1 MPKRT
6 DISKILIIGSGP
18 IVIGQSAEFDY
29 SGTQACKALKSEGF
43 EVVLANSNPAT
54 IMTDPESADRTY
66 LEPLTRDYLEEIIR
80 TERELSPG
88 AGFAILP
95 TVGGQTA
102 LNLAVELSDGGVLD
116 KYNVQLIG
124 ANIAAIKK
132 AEDRLY
138 FKDAMQRIGLDV
150 PKSALVNNLKD
161 GIEFAGK
168 IGFPVIV
175 RPSFTLGG
183 SGGGIAYNREELL
196 EVLARGLDFSPV
208 HEALI
213 EESVLGWKEYELEV
227 MRDLRDNVIIIC
239 SIENFDPMGV
249 HTGDSITVAPAQT
262 LTDREYQAMRDAA
275 IAVIREIGVET
286 GGSNIQFAVHPSTG
300 RMVVIEMNPRVSRSS
315 ALASKA
321 TGFPIAKIAA
331 KLAIG
336 YSLDEIT
343 NDITRKTP
351 ACFEPTLDY
360 VVVKIPKWQFEKFP
374 GADENL
380 GPQMKSVGEVM
391 AIGRTFKEALL
402 KGVRALDTGK
412 RPGAEKIEPKILT
425 QRLVTPHPE
434 RLAYIRYALRQGH
447 TVKSLAK
454 MTSIDPWFLYQLKEI
469 NDVQLELEKHP
480 MNSIPAEVLRE
491 GKRLGFSDGRL
502 ASIWR
507 LEGKGGQ
514 EKIRHLRK
522 KHKLAPV
529 YKRVDTCAAE
539 FESYTPYLYSTYEE
553 EDEAAPTSKKKVIIL
568 GSGPNRIGQGIEFDY
583 CCCHAAFAL
592 RDDGYETLMVN
603 CNPETVSTDYDTSDR
618 LYFEPL
624 TLEDVFAVYE
634 HEASS
639 GAPVGVI
646 VQFGGQTPLNLA
658 LPLKAAGVNIIGTS
672 PESIDLAEDRKR
684 FNKLLEELAI
694 PQAPG
699 AMAASIEEA
708 VAGARR
714 VGYPV
719 LVRPSYVL
727 GGRAMVIAYDE
738 ETVIRYMKEA
748 VEYSQDRPVLID
760 HFLEDAIEVD
770 VDALSDGEDVVI
782 GGIMQHIEEAGIH
795 SGDSSCVLPAVDI
808 PAQLLDRMRDY
819 TFKLARALKVIGL
832 MNIQFAIPRGSA
844 GNENGTG
851 GDGRLARP
859 RGSETRPVTSHAG
872 KVYVLEV
879 NPRASR
885 TVPYVS
891 KATGVAM
898 AKIAARLM
906 TGRKLREFLPE
917 FIERG
922 ADLDTG
928 RCYYVK
934 SPVFPWNKFPGVDT
948 VLGPEM
954 KSTGE
959 VMGVADNFGEAFAKA
974 QTAAG
979 QQLPTQGTVFVS
991 VTDHDKSH
999 VAEVARKFVDMG
1011 FKLVATAGTADVIE
1025 AAGMA
1030 CDRVYKVK
1038 EGRPN
1043 VVDLIK
1049 GDRIQLVINTPQGP
1063 DPFFDE
1069 KAIRRA
1075 AVTARIPTITTL
1087 AAARAAAEGIAA
1099 LQRGEVR
1106 VQALQHLHAERLHS
1120 VQNSRS

>member
-6 DISKILIIGSGP
+6 DISKILILGSGP
-18 IVIGQSAEFDY
+18 IIIGQSAEFDY
-29 SGTQACKALKSEGF
+29 SGTQACKALKAEGY
-43 EVVLANSNPAT
+43 EVVLANSNPPT
-54 IMTDPESADRTY
+54 IMTDPEFADRTY
-66 LEPLTRDYLEEIIR
+66 IEPLTREYLEEIIR
-80 TERELSPG
+80 VERELSPG

-102 LNLAVELSDGGVLD
+102 LNLAIELSESGVLE
-116 KYNVQLIG
+116 KYNVKLIG
-124 ANIAAIKK
+124 ANIDAINK
-132 AEDRLY
+132 AEDRLV

-150 PKSALVNNLKD
+150 PKSALVTNLKD
-161 GIEFAGK
+161 GLEFAGK

-183 SGGGIAYNREELL
+183 SGGGMAYNREELL

-227 MRDLRDNVIIIC
+227 MRDLKDNVIIIC

-360 VVVKIPKWQFEKFP
+360 VVVKIPKWQFEKFH
-374 GADENL
+374 GADESL

-391 AIGRTFKEALL
+391 AIGRTFKEALM
-402 KGVRALDTGK
+402 KAVRALDTGK
-412 RPGAEKIEPKILT
+412 RIGGEKIEPKILT
-425 QRLVTPHPE
+425 QRLVTPNPE
-434 RLAYIRYALRQGH
+434 RLSYIRYAIRQGH
-447 TVKSLAK
+447 TVKQLAK
-454 MTSIDPWFLYQLKEI
+454 MTGIDPWFLYQLKEI
-469 NDVQLELEKHP
+469 NDMQLEVEKHP
-480 MNSIPAEVLRE
+480 LESVPTDVLRDA
-491 GKRLGFSDGRL
+491 KRMGFSDGRL
-502 ASIWR
+502 AGTWR
-507 LEGKGGQ
+507 LSGKGDQ

-522 KHKLAPV
+522 KHKVQPV

-553 EDEAAPTSKKKVIIL
+553 EDEATPTAKKKVMIL

-583 CCCHAAFAL
+583 CCCHASFAL
-592 RDDGYETLMVN
+592 REDGYETIMVN

-624 TLEDVFAVYE
+624 TFEDVWAIYE
-634 HEASS
+634 HEAAG
-639 GAPVGVI
+639 GAEVGVI

-658 LPLKAAGVNIIGTS
+658 LPLKQSGVKIIGTS

-684 FNKLLEELAI
+684 FGKLLDELGI

-699 AMAASIEEA
+699 VMAASLEEA
-708 VAGARR
+708 VAGAAKI
-714 VGYPV
+714 GYPV

-738 ETVIRYMKEA
+738 ETVVRYMKEA

-770 VDALSDGEDVVI
+770 VDALADGEDVVI

-808 PAQLLDRMRDY
+808 PEALLARMRDY
-819 TFKLARALKVIGL
+819 TFGLARALKVVGL
-832 MNIQFAIPRGSA
+832 MNIQFAIPRTTN
-844 GNENGTG
+844 GN
-851 GDGRLARP
+851 GD
-859 RGSETRPVTSHAG
+859 

-885 TVPYVS
+885 TVPFVS
-891 KATGVAM
+891 KATGIPM

-917 FIERG
+917 FIEQQQ
-922 ADLDTG
+922 DLDTG
-928 RCYYVK
+928 SSFYVK

-979 QQLPTQGTVFVS
+979 QRLPVQGMVFIS
-991 VTDHDKSH
+991 VTDHDKPQ

-1025 AAGMA
+1025 SASMA
-1030 CDRVYKVK
+1030 CERVYKVK

-1049 GDRIQLVINTPQGP
+1049 GERIHLIINTPQGP

-1087 AAARAAAEGIAA
+1087 SAARAAAEGIAA

-1106 VQALQHLHAERLHS
+1106 VQALQQLHAERMARR
-1120 VQNSRS
+1120 Q